1 MGGDEAMVRPP
12 RADADAVRPS
22 LPAVRSFV
30 PVVVVAGSDRAVGRD
45 DAGVRRAATRRSG
58 VRSIRATDRPIDRSF
73 ASFARPPKKTFQDCD
88 RSARLNDRLTSLAT
102 PPRLPQKINSRAQFK
117 EVTAAYEVLSD
128 PEKREIYDQYGEE
141 GLKDGG
147 GGGGGSPFDIFE
159 AMFGGGGNPFGGG
172 GRGGGRQRQR
182 KGEDV
187 VHALKVNLEDLYN
200 GITKKLSLAKNVLCP
215 KCDGKGSKSG
225 ASGHCGTCKGSG
237 VRVVVRQI
245 APGMVQQMQTVC
257 NECKGSGQVISEK
270 DKCGQC
276 RGAKVVQEKK
286 VLEVHI
292 EKGMVNNQKIVF
304 QGEADEA
311 PGTIPGDI
319 VFVVQEKEH
328 ATFKRK
334 GTDLFL
340 EKTLSL
346 VEALCGFSMTVTH
359 LDKRELVIATNE
371 GDVVKPNSFKAVFDE
386 GMPMHGR
393 PFQKGKLFVHFTV
406 KFPEPG
412 DLGDDEM
419 KTLEKI
425 LPKRINPPVMVT
437 DAHEECT
444 MHDVDMESEMRRN
457 KQQQRDATMDDDD
470 EDPSGQ
476 RVQCAQQ

>member
-1 MGGDEAMVRPP
+1 M
-12 RADADAVRPS
+12 
-22 LPAVRSFV
+22 
-30 PVVVVAGSDRAVGRD
+30 
-45 DAGVRRAATRRSG
+45 
-58 VRSIRATDRPIDRSF
+58 
-73 ASFARPPKKTFQDCD
+73 
-88 RSARLNDRLTSLAT
+88 
-102 PPRLPQKINSRAQFK
+102 
-117 EVTAAYEVLSD
+117 
-128 PEKREIYDQYGEE
+128 
-141 GLKDGG
+141 
-147 GGGGGSPFDIFE
+147 
-159 AMFGGGGNPFGGG
+159 
-172 GRGGGRQRQR
+172 
-182 KGEDV
+182 
-187 VHALKVNLEDLYN
+187 
-200 GITKKLSLAKNVLCP
+200 TKKLSLAKNVMCP
-215 KCDGKGSKSG
+215 KCDGKGSKSRRERALRDVQGQRRARRG
-225 ASGHCGTCKGSG
+225 ASDRARDGAADADGVQRVPAAAGRPSPRRTSAGSAAA
-237 VRVVVRQI
+237 Q
-245 APGMVQQMQTVC
+245 
-257 NECKGSGQVISEK
+257 
-270 DKCGQC
+270 
-276 RGAKVVQEKK
+276 KVVQEKK

>member
-1 MGGDEAMVRPP
+1 
-12 RADADAVRPS
+12 
-22 LPAVRSFV
+22 
-30 PVVVVAGSDRAVGRD
+30 
-45 DAGVRRAATRRSG
+45 
-58 VRSIRATDRPIDRSF
+58 
-73 ASFARPPKKTFQDCD
+73 
-88 RSARLNDRLTSLAT
+88 
-102 PPRLPQKINSRAQFK
+102 
-117 EVTAAYEVLSD
+117 
-128 PEKREIYDQYGEE
+128 
-141 GLKDGG
+141 
-147 GGGGGSPFDIFE
+147 
-159 AMFGGGGNPFGGG
+159 
-172 GRGGGRQRQR
+172 
-182 KGEDV
+182 
-187 VHALKVNLEDLYN
+187 
-200 GITKKLSLAKNVLCP
+200 
-215 KCDGKGSKSG
+215 
-225 ASGHCGTCKGSG
+225 
-237 VRVVVRQI
+237 
-245 APGMVQQMQTVC
+245 
-257 NECKGSGQVISEK
+257 
-270 DKCGQC
+270 
-276 RGAKVVQEKK
+276 
-286 VLEVHI
+286 
-292 EKGMVNNQKIVF
+292 VF